1 VESNMRRN
9 ETKNKNK
16 KPYEGKNDEQTLT
29 PVTCS

>member
-1 VESNMRRN
+1 MRRN

-16 KPYEGKNDEQTLT
+16 GPYEGKNDEQTLT